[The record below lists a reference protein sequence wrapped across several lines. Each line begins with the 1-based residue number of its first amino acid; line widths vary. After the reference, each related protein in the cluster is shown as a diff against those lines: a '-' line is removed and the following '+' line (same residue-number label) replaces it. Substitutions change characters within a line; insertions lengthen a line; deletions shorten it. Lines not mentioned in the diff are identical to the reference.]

1 VEERG
6 TGTAVATTSPGASDR
21 RARGIDRRALA
32 QQDRELRIALLIAAM
47 ASLAGV
53 LFALGSRSPATT
65 RIVIASQILLVLAG
79 VVLFLVLRTRKRLH
93 HAVLALDEGEQR
105 FSAIVG
111 SSVDVIA
118 VLAPNGHLTYA
129 SPSAFRMLGYTEVDL
144 LGRNIAE
151 LLHPEDVQDA
161 VDGLSDLSDPAAP
174 REPRRLRISDSSGE
188 FRHVE
193 VIGSNMVDDPVIQG
207 YVFNVRDI
215 SERIRAEADLMESEE
230 RFRSAFDA
238 APTGMA
244 LVAPDG
250 KFVQVN
256 HALCEM
262 LGHDEDHL
270 LACRA
275 FDLVH
280 PEEQVAAAEILARME
295 EGSVTLH
302 RAETRLMRSDGRVMW
317 AIHTSSAVRSAEGRF
332 LYSTDQVMDVT
343 EQRETA
349 ERLAHQALHDP
360 LTGLPNRVLFLD
372 RLGHAL
378 ERTERTGLQ
387 VAVLFLDLDRF
398 KVVNDSLGHGAG
410 DQLLVEVAHRLR
422 TVVRPLDTVARFGGD
437 EFTILLED
445 VPDEGQATTIAERIG
460 VSISEPFDLSDSE
473 VFVNTSI
480 GIALGSGA
488 AQSSE
493 GLVRDADAAMYRA
506 KEKGRARYEVFDDR
520 VRATVVERLS
530 LESALHRALARGEF
544 QLNYQPE
551 VDLRTGKVVA
561 VEALLRWRSQ
571 ERGLLRP
578 GQFISVAEETGLIVP
593 IGSWALREAC
603 HQAKR
608 WRDLQRSQATLD
620 LANSEP
626 LPMPTVWVNLS
637 ARQLAHP
644 GLVDSVAEALA
655 ESRCD
660 PGSICLEITES
671 VLMGDAG
678 STIETLEA
686 LRDLGVRLG
695 VDDFGTGYSSLV
707 YLKRFPVDLL
717 KIDRTFT
724 DGLGREPDDTAIVT
738 AVVGLAHSL
747 GLTAVAE
754 GVETADQVA
763 ALRTLGC
770 DVGQGFFFSD
780 PLSATEID
788 ALWGA
793 QLLGG
798 FAPVVDLREDAQ
810 VPGGAADA

>member
-6 TGTAVATTSPGASDR
+6 TGTSSVTPAPGASER
-21 RARGIDRRALA
+21 RTAGIDRRALV

-79 VVLFLVLRTRKRLH
+79 VVFYLVLRARKRLH
-93 HAVLALDEGEQR
+93 HAVLALDRGEQR

-118 VLAPNGHLTYA
+118 VLAPEGRLTYA
-129 SPSAFRMLGYTEVDL
+129 SPSAFRMLGYTESDL

-151 LLHPEDVQDA
+151 LLHPEDLQDA
-161 VDGLSDLSDPAAP
+161 VDGLSDLADPAAP
-174 REPRRLRISDSSGE
+174 REPRRLRISDSTGE

-207 YVFNVRDI
+207 FVFNVRDI

-262 LGHDEDHL
+262 LGHTEEHL
-270 LACRA
+270 LACRS

-280 PEEQVAAAEILARME
+280 PDEQAASAEILGRMD

-578 GQFISVAEETGLIVP
+578 GQFITVAEETGLIVP

-608 WRDLQRSQATLD
+608 WRDLQKSQIV
-620 LANSEP
+620 LAGADP

-780 PLSATEID
+780 PLTATEID

-810 VPGGAADA
+810 VPGAAADA

>member
-1 VEERG
+1 MSARPEVRPTSTARPADAAVETPPRG
-6 TGTAVATTSPGASDR
+6 VGR
-21 RARGIDRRALA
+21 RELV

-53 LFALGSRSPATT
+53 LFALASRSPATT
-65 RIVIASQILLVLAG
+65 RIVIASQIVLVLAG
-79 VVLFLVLRTRKRLH
+79 IVMFLVLRARKRLH
-93 HAVLALDEGEQR
+93 NAVIALDEGEQR

-118 VLAPNGHLTYA
+118 VLAPDGRLTYA
-129 SPSAFRMLGYTEVDL
+129 SPSAARMLGYGDGQV
-144 LGRNIAE
+144 LGSNMGE
-151 LLHPEDVQDA
+151 LLHPDDLDRA
-161 VDGLSDLSDPAAP
+161 VSGLAELADPAGS
-174 REPRRLRISDSSGE
+174 REPTRLRIRDANGE
-188 FRHVE
+188 WRHVE
-193 VIGSNMVDDPVIQG
+193 VIGSNMTDHPVIG
-207 YVFNVRDI
+207 GFVFNVRDI
-215 SERIRAEADLMESEE
+215 SERIRAEADLRESEE

-250 KFVQVN
+250 SFLKVN
-256 HALCEM
+256 HALCEL
-262 LGHDEDHL
+262 LGYSETHL
-270 LACRA
+270 LASRA
-275 FDLVH
+275 SDLLH
-280 PEEQVAAAEILARME
+280 PDEREASVERLSAME
-295 EGSVTLH
+295 AGTVTLH
-302 RAETRLMRSDGRVMW
+302 RAETRLLRSDGRVMW
-317 AIHTSSAVRSAEGRF
+317 AIHTSSAVRNAEGLL

-372 RLGHAL
+372 RLEHAL

-410 DQLLVEVAHRLR
+410 DQLLMEVAQRLR

-437 EFTILLED
+437 EFTVLLED

-460 VSISEPFDLSDSE
+460 ASISEPFDLSDSE

-480 GIALGSGA
+480 GIALGHGL
-488 AQSSE
+488 AQSPE

-506 KEKGRARYEVFDDR
+506 KERGRARYEVFDER

-530 LESALHRALARGEF
+530 MESALHRALARGEF
-544 QLNYQPE
+544 QLHYQPE

-561 VEALLRWRSQ
+561 VEALLRWRHS

-603 HQAKR
+603 YQAKR
-608 WRDLQRSQATLD
+608 WRDQLRQKVID
-620 LANSEP
+620 IGGEP

-644 GLVDSVAEALA
+644 GLTDSVAEALA
-655 ESRCD
+655 ESHCD

-678 STIETLEA
+678 STSETLEA

-780 PLSATEID
+780 PVPAGEID
-788 ALWGA
+788 ALWGV

-798 FAPVVDLREDAQ
+798 FAPVIELRDE
-810 VPGGAADA
+810 VHLPGAVAEA

>member
-1 VEERG
+1 VGDRG
-6 TGTAVATTSPGASDR
+6 TVTGEAAAER
-21 RARGIDRRALA
+21 RPRGIDRRALV

-53 LFALGSRSPATT
+53 LFALGSRRPATT

-93 HAVLALDEGEQR
+93 RAVLALDEGEAR

-129 SPSAFRMLGYTEVDL
+129 SPSAFRMLGYDERELVGT
-144 LGRNIAE
+144 NIAE

-161 VDGLSDLSDPAAP
+161 MDGLAELTDAAAP
-174 REPRRLRISDSSGE
+174 LEPRRLRISDASGE

-193 VIGSNMVDDPVIQG
+193 VIGSNMVDDPVIEG

-250 KFVQVN
+250 QFIQVN

-262 LGHDEDHL
+262 LGHTEEHL
-270 LACRA
+270 LLRRS

-280 PEEQVAAAEILARME
+280 PEERSTSAELLSRME

-302 RAETRLMRSDGRVMW
+302 RAETRLMRSDGRIMW
-317 AIHTSSAVRSAEGRF
+317 AIHTSSAVRGADGRF

-445 VPDEGQATTIAERIG
+445 VPDEGQATQIAERIG

-488 AQSSE
+488 AHPPE

-561 VEALLRWRSQ
+561 VEALLRWRSA

-578 GQFISVAEETGLIVP
+578 GQFITVAEETGLIVP

-608 WRDLQRSQATLD
+608 WREQQSTVD
-620 LANSEP
+620 LAGGEP

-678 STIETLEA
+678 STIETVSA

-780 PLSATEID
+780 PLSANEID

>member
-1 VEERG
+1 
-6 TGTAVATTSPGASDR
+6 
-21 RARGIDRRALA
+21 
-32 QQDRELRIALLIAAM
+32 LRIALLIAAM

-151 LLHPEDVQDA
+151 MLHPDDVQDA
-161 VDGLSDLSDPAAP
+161 VDGLSDLADPAAP
-174 REPRRLRISDSSGE
+174 REPRRLRISDSSGA

-262 LGHDEDHL
+262 LGHAEDHL
-270 LACRA
+270 LARRA

-302 RAETRLMRSDGRVMW
+302 RAETRLMRSDGRVLW

-608 WRDLQRSQATLD
+608 WRDLQRSQATVD

-655 ESRCD
+655 EARCD

-788 ALWGA
+788 VLWGA